1 MSPQATTSA
10 EIPECTARFHGTRE
24 AVYRQNCVCPGARR
38 VAHRYD
44 KLQKMGRLPK
54 YLVDGTGT
62 RRRLQAYALNG
73 WTVEQIGNAIGCARN
88 NVVKLCRTEQVTAEI
103 AQAVRA
109 VEWMATVPPPAGRSA
124 TYARKHAAKAGWWPL
139 DAWFNPDTDP
149 EPPTVDETSVMH
161 AVAGDLRWDQLG
173 EQEQHLAVAELT
185 GRGWSDTRIAELLR
199 TSHSRVARARNQLG
213 IASVPASARRTA

>member
-1 MSPQATTSA
+1 MRPRATTSA

-44 KLQKMGRLPK
+44 KLQKTGRLPK

-88 NVVKLCRTEQVTAEI
+88 NVVKLCRTEQVTVEM

-124 TYARKHAAKAGWWPL
+124 TYASRHAAKAGWWPL

-149 EPPTVDETSVMH
+149 EPSTVDEITVMH
-161 AVAGDLRWDQLG
+161 AVAGYLRWDQLG
-173 EQEQHLAVAELT
+173 EQEQRLVVQELG
-185 GRGWSDTRIAELLR
+185 GRGWSDVRIAEHLS
-199 TSHSRVARARNQLG
+199 TNHSRVARARNRLG
-213 IASVPASARRTA
+213 VPAVPTLGRRTA